1 MKVPVSTPL
10 LGAYERKYVT
20 SAIKKGHISG
30 LFGDYLPEF
39 ETAFAKFCGTK
50 YCALVNSGTTALHLA
65 IAALNIGKG
74 DEVLVATFTNM
85 ATFFAV
91 LYEGATPIPV
101 DIEPDTFNID
111 VSKIEEKITPR
122 TKAII
127 VVHIYGHSVDMDP
140 VMAIA
145 KKHNLYVIEDA
156 AEAHGATYKG
166 RPVGSI
172 GHIGCFS
179 FYSNKI
185 ITTGEGG
192 AVTTDDKA
200 LIERIKNIKNLAFGD
215 TDKFMHKEIGF
226 KYQMTNL
233 QAAVGAGQ
241 MKHVKDILKR
251 KRAIGAYYTKHL
263 KNVVGIQ
270 LPVEKAYAKNVYW
283 MFNLVL
289 AGPLSGKRAQFMD
302 ELKKRG
308 VETREDFVPY
318 NEQKFFID
326 KGLTRPSDCPTA
338 SRLYKE
344 GFYIPSGTLISQK
357 ELAYV
362 VKQIKEVAAAL

>member
-1 MKVPVSTPL
+1 MKVPVSQPL
-10 LGAYERKYVT
+10 LGPHERTYVT
-20 SAIKKGHISG
+20 TAIRKGDISG

-39 ETAFAKFCGTK
+39 EHSFAKFCTSK
-50 YCALVNSGTTALHLA
+50 YAALVNSGTTALHLA
-65 IAALNIGKG
+65 VAALGIGKG

-91 LYEGATPIPV
+91 LYEGAVPVPIDV
-101 DIEPDTFNID
+101 EPDTLNID
-111 VSKIEEKITPR
+111 VTKIEEKITAR

-127 VVHIYGHSVDMDP
+127 VVHLYGHPVDMDP

-166 RPVGSI
+166 RVVGSI

-192 AVTTDDKA
+192 AVTSDNKE
-200 LIERIKNIKNLAFGD
+200 LIERIKLIKNLAFGD
-215 TDKFMHKEIGF
+215 KEKFMHKALGF

-251 KRAIGAYYTKHL
+251 KRDIGAYYMKNL
-263 KNVVGIQ
+263 KGIAGIQ
-270 LPVEKAYAKNVYW
+270 LPVEKPYAKNVYW
-283 MFNLVL
+283 MFNLIL
-289 AGPLSGKRAQFMD
+289 TGPLEGKRELFMS

-318 NEQKFFID
+318 NEQKIFIER
-326 KGLTRPSDCPTA
+326 GLTKPSDCPVA
-338 SRLYKE
+338 SRIAPN
-344 GFYIPSGTLISQK
+344 GFYIPSGTLISKK

-362 VKQIKEVAAAL
+362 VKMIKEVALCV